1 MLIKQYD
8 VYNESEILNLYRSV
22 GWTAY
27 TQEPAALQKG
37 FQNSLLILAA
47 YVDTQ
52 LVGLVRLVGDGATI
66 IFIQDLL
73 VHPDWQRKGIG
84 SKLLQEVFARYHKV
98 RQIELLTDETDTSVR
113 FYHANGMR
121 KASEI
126 GCCAMIKT

>member
-27 TQEPAALQKG
+27 TRDPAALQKG

-84 SKLLQEVFARYHKV
+84 SKLLQEVFARYQEV

-126 GCCAMIKT
+126 GCCVMIKT

>member
-8 VYNESEILNLYRSV
+8 AYNENEILNLYRSV

-84 SKLLQEVFARYHKV
+84 SKLLQEVFARYQEV

-113 FYHANGMR
+113 FYHANGMH

>member
-84 SKLLQEVFARYHKV
+84 SKLLQEVFVRYQEV
-98 RQIELLTDETDTSVR
+98 RQIELLTDETDTTVR
-113 FYHANGMR
+113 FYHANGML

>member
-52 LVGLVRLVGDGATI
+52 LVGLVRLVGDGSTI

-84 SKLLQEVFARYHKV
+84 SKLLQEVFARYQEV

-113 FYHANGMR
+113 FYHANGMH